1 MKIVRGNFGGEK
13 GSSKTLNEKVTEG
26 LDKLQPDKETNYPF
40 ILIVDT
46 GEDLKVVSDV
56 DIEKFNMFLDL
67 VKQTVLMGAYE

>member
-1 MKIVRGNFGGEK
+1 LKIVHGNFGAGKE
-13 GSSKTLNEKVTEG
+13 SSKTLNEKVTEG
-26 LDKLQPDKETNYPF
+26 LDKLQPDKEKNYPF

-56 DIEKFNMFLDL
+56 DVEKLNMFLDL